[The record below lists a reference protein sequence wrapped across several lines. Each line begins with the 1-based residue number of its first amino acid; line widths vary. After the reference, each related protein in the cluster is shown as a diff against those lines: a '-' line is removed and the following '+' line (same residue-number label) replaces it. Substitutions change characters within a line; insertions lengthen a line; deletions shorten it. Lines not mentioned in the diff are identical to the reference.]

1 MTLPD
6 RQERAK
12 MRDPQK
18 LWLELAEKGVLAPPP
33 DAIRLNTAVLAPADA
48 ALLITHLTG
57 QRL

>member
-1 MTLPD
+1 
-6 RQERAK
+6 